1 MPQEPITTIVAVMG
15 SSSLL
20 GSYFQCDQMLRC
32 FAQYLATYN
41 NVILP
46 KTTLNFFPSAISGQS
61 YKHFTLIN
69 YDSRVVITSKLLII
83 KTVESSLTSVEAL

>member
-32 FAQYLATYN
+32 FAQYLAIYN

-69 YDSRVVITSKLLII
+69 YDSRVVPDWKMPHITTL
-83 KTVESSLTSVEAL
+83 ES